1 MGLLQPQLNPV
12 ILRPFIKN
20 MKEREGELATVALK
34 ENSRLLSIK
43 NYTLYEEISYFK
55 GSQSYL
61 NMKVSEGNTWIS

>member
-1 MGLLQPQLNPV
+1 
-12 ILRPFIKN
+12 